1 MILENPTN
9 RSKSANSRPFLAS
22 LNSLLP
28 HSCCCFAFV
37 HLFLVRF
44 LPNLHPKPRPVLLN
58 LPLPYQ
64 GLGVLLPTT
73 FGNVLLPAIPS
84 SLQKNDG
91 HPNIHEFV

>member
-44 LPNLHPKPRPVLLN
+44 LLN